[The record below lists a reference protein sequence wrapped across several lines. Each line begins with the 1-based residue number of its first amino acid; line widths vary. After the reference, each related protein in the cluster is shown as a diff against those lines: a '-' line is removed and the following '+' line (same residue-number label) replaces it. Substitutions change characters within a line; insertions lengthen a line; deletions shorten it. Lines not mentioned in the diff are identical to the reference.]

1 MDHKLAK
8 RKMLRPRKTRS
19 LIGGTPG
26 WYYVEDEG
34 ISVFN
39 ENSPG
44 AFSVLTWRQIHQ
56 AVALKQSA
64 DSATG
69 DDHG

>member
-1 MDHKLAK
+1 MDKTTAT
-8 RKMLRPRKTRS
+8 RKMLRPRKTRCV
-19 LIGGTPG
+19 IGGTPG

-44 AFSVLTWRQIHQ
+44 AFTVLTWRQIDQ
-56 AVALKQSA
+56 ALALIKDA
-64 DSATG
+64 HNG
-69 DDHG
+69 EGK